1 MSTRWPSLDG
11 LRAFEAAARLASF
24 ERAADELHLTA
35 SAISKRVAVLE
46 ELVGAPLFV
55 RGARALLL
63 TEAGR
68 DYLGPVKHVLGLLAA
83 MPQHRRETDARQRL
97 RVCLPPTFARQVLV
111 PRLAGFG
118 AAHPAIE
125 LELLLSLP
133 QLDLAATDA
142 DVEVRYGQA
151 GVGTPL
157 LHERVLPLATPA
169 LAARLRASA
178 GTPAGTPPAP
188 QALAGVT
195 LLRSPLD
202 PWTPWFRAAGLPWP
216 EPEAGPRL
224 ADLGLVLEAALA
236 GQGVALARP
245 SLART
250 WLASGA
256 LVAPFALRAEP
267 AHRYYLLPH
276 AADGAAAL
284 LAAWLRETC
293 DAALREAEA
302 LLSGQP

>member
-1 MSTRWPSLDG
+1 MPPPSRPADIRWPTLDG

-24 ERAADELHLTA
+24 ERAADELHITA
-35 SAISKRVAVLE
+35 SAVSKRVAVLE
-46 ELVGAPLFV
+46 DGVGAALFV
-55 RGARALLL
+55 RGARGLSL

-68 DYLGPVKHVLGLLAA
+68 DYLGPVSHVLELLAA
-83 MPQHRRETDARQRL
+83 MPQHRRGAATRQRL
-97 RVCLPPTFARQVLV
+97 RVCVPPTFARQVLV
-111 PRLAGFG
+111 PRLASFT
-118 AAHPAIE
+118 AAHAAIE

-133 QLDLAATDA
+133 QLDMAATEA
-142 DVEVRYGQA
+142 DVEVRFGQA
-151 GVGTPL
+151 GTGTPL
-157 LHERVLPLATPA
+157 LAERVLPLATPA
-169 LAARLRASA
+169 LAARLGRHPL
-178 GTPAGTPPAP
+178 PA
-188 QALAGVT
+188 ALAGVP
-195 LLRSPLD
+195 LLRSPLE

-267 AHRYYLLPH
+267 AHRYYLLPP
-276 AADGAAAL
+276 AGDGAAAL
-284 LAAWLRETC
+284 FAAWLREAC
-293 DAALREAEA
+293 AEAQREAEA
-302 LLSGQP
+302 LLSGQA